1 MKRAPKISVPGLPM
15 ATRLHDL
22 SWVQWFSLRGPDVD
36 STLECLP
43 FFLQIFLRFFTP
55 LLLQSFLL
63 NLCKHKALLPF
74 LCKTSPFHSLH
85 SISLSLLSVVCLREM
100 ETKPGNDWSEPLK
113 YQTWVLK
120 VSIHCEGCKKKVKKV
135 LQNIDGVYTTSIDSQ
150 QNKVTVT
157 GNVDADTLIKKLQ
170 KSGKHAELWP
180 EIFEKKKSSKS
191 KNKKKKNSPESSG
204 KVSDDDDEQKDFEE
218 LTENPAKNSS
228 DQSPVADVEN
238 EEADQGIGGGNGGKK
253 KKKKGKKGNNSDA
266 PAGTGSPAPA
276 PTEGVDPFI
285 GSMNLGRPSHQV
297 YTYPPP
303 PPLPYYPLPVN
314 GLSYNTA
321 YPSTAHVY
329 TQLHLDYPPPRP
341 SDPIHSFS
349 NGSNDADDDMS
360 DCSIM

>member
-1 MKRAPKISVPGLPM
+1 MSFSYLGAFTDQIGSVLSTIKDQIELYVGHSWRRNRNSQLGAVYWIIEREKAPLG
-15 ATRLHDL
+15 
-22 SWVQWFSLRGPDVD
+22 
-36 STLECLP
+36 
-43 FFLQIFLRFFTP
+43 
-55 LLLQSFLL
+55 
-63 NLCKHKALLPF
+63 
-74 LCKTSPFHSLH
+74 
-85 SISLSLLSVVCLREM
+85 SLSCFRILSPVLKLL
-100 ETKPGNDWSEPLK
+100 GNEK
-113 YQTWVLK
+113 TWVLK

-218 LTENPAKNSS
+218 LAENPAKNSS
-228 DQSPVADVEN
+228 DQSPVADVES

-253 KKKKGKKGNNSDA
+253 KKKKGKKGNNNGGDA

-285 GSMNLGRPSHQV
+285 ESMNLGRPSHQV
-297 YTYPPP
+297 YTYPLPP
-303 PPLPYYPLPVN
+303 PPPYYPLPVN

-329 TQLHLDYPPPRP
+329 TQLHFDDPPPRP

-349 NGSNDADDDMS
+349 NGSNDAGDDMS